1 MRATCRES
9 LLVDRSLALPR
20 RRRREVDCREIK
32 RNKNTTYHVFEYRSN
47 FEKESLE
54 KSLEIIYTGLCF
66 FKNNILDI
74 DLELKSNLKGYFDIN
89 RTRESL
95 CLDFLFFFFYHISMY
110 SKILGIGIERMEDF
124 CRGLLFEGKKSVENF
139 ASHALYRT
147 TSSFR
152 RCVRRILLFRLF

>member
-20 RRRREVDCREIK
+20 RRKGAVDCREIK

-74 DLELKSNLKGYFDIN
+74 DLELKSNLKGYFNIN

-95 CLDFLFFFFYHISMY
+95 CLDFLFFF
-110 SKILGIGIERMEDF
+110 
-124 CRGLLFEGKKSVENF
+124 LLPYINV
-139 ASHALYRT
+139 
-147 TSSFR
+147 
-152 RCVRRILLFRLF
+152 

>member
-20 RRRREVDCREIK
+20 RRRGAVDCREIK

-74 DLELKSNLKGYFDIN
+74 DLKLKSNLKEYFDIN
-89 RTRESL
+89 FERKSL
-95 CLDFLFFFFYHISMY
+95 LGFSFFF
-110 SKILGIGIERMEDF
+110 
-124 CRGLLFEGKKSVENF
+124 
-139 ASHALYRT
+139 
-147 TSSFR
+147 SFTIYQ
-152 RCVRRILLFRLF
+152 CIAKYWE

>member
-20 RRRREVDCREIK
+20 RRRGAVDCREIK

-47 FEKESLE
+47 FQKESLE

-74 DLELKSNLKGYFDIN
+74 DLELKSNLKEYFDIN
-89 RTRESL
+89 FERKSL
-95 CLDFLFFFFYHISMY
+95 LGFSFFFFYHISMY

-124 CRGLLFEGKKSVENF
+124 YRGLLFEGKKSVEKF